1 MTDWPLFSPWALQL
15 WLWPST
21 TPSSLLSLA
30 YWSAWAMCFGPGCP
44 YRRLFIF
51 HIWYSPSGSVFLPPA
66 CGQLSRRRTI
76 RLMFLL
82 LAFMFNAMRLF
93 VGAEVIV
100 PNCQG
105 NKCFFLHFEFAVLCC
120 CFVCASH
127 GLFEKYIQWVWGD
140 RKYADGGTEQM
151 LIRWIIGF
159 QHSVPLAVRA
169 EGAEVL
175 VAFLR
180 EPHLDLIAYSHAGYT
195 NFCYKYCALMIDI
208 AHGKATDQA
217 KQMDFQLWSQKA
229 GGREGGVEGGMMSGL
244 EWVN

>member
-1 MTDWPLFSPWALQL
+1 MLLLWLSASLSLCFSLSASFHLWLSDASCSVKCVSNWQACQMTDWPLFSPWALQL

-51 HIWYSPSGSVFLPPA
+51 HIWYSPSVSVFLPPA

-82 LAFMFNAMRLF
+82 LAFMFNAMGLF

-105 NKCFFLHFEFAVLCC
+105 NKRVFLHFEFAVLCC
-120 CFVCASH
+120 CFVCTSH
-127 GLFEKYIQWVWGD
+127 GLLEKDVQWVWGD
-140 RKYADGGTEQM
+140 RE
-151 LIRWIIGF
+151 
-159 QHSVPLAVRA
+159 
-169 EGAEVL
+169 
-175 VAFLR
+175 
-180 EPHLDLIAYSHAGYT
+180 IAPMVGQSR
-195 NFCYKYCALMIDI
+195 C
-208 AHGKATDQA
+208 
-217 KQMDFQLWSQKA
+217 
-229 GGREGGVEGGMMSGL
+229 
-244 EWVN
+244 